1 MGILLHR
8 MSIAFGLSS
17 NGFAIEFVSVSAV
30 LLLVLAFVFLFSERD
45 SDFVFGR
52 GGDSVVRTKAF
63 RKGCDRLA
71 REGHLTKRES
81 EVLTLLAKGA
91 SVSHIEEK
99 LFISSSTVAT
109 HMKHI
114 YQKLNVHSR
123 KELYDLVERSS
134 EMYAIGSVD
143 EIDSVTRVDNR

>member
-1 MGILLHR
+1 M
-8 MSIAFGLSS
+8 
-17 NGFAIEFVSVSAV
+17 
-30 LLLVLAFVFLFSERD
+30 
-45 SDFVFGR
+45 
-52 GGDSVVRTKAF
+52 
-63 RKGCDRLA
+63 
-71 REGHLTKRES
+71 TKRES